1 MGSNDSKRTW
11 DDDADQQRRDGDK
24 GDAELWWRR
33 WRSRGKMK
41 SVARKGTARDAE
53 PVKGEA
59 NLQEEV
65 DSTTRRGVAVDGV
78 EDGQGVVATVQTL
91 TATIDPH
98 QQQTATNYDKLMV
111 LQGSWFAGYWF
122 PWEEHAHRNGELKQG
137 KAVARSNGDQ
147 SMRKMV
153 LLIGDG
159 SSWRCSVRMQVVLV
173 LN

>member
-1 MGSNDSKRTW
+1 MMLINREEMVTKVMPSSDGDDEDREGRWSLSRGREQQGMPNLSKEKQISKR
-11 DDDADQQRRDGDK
+11 K
-24 GDAELWWRR
+24 L
-33 WRSRGKMK
+33 
-41 SVARKGTARDAE
+41 TA
-53 PVKGEA
+53 
-59 NLQEEV
+59 LQEEV
-65 DSTTRRGVAVDGV
+65 WLLMVLKTAK
-78 EDGQGVVATVQTL
+78 GVVATVQTL